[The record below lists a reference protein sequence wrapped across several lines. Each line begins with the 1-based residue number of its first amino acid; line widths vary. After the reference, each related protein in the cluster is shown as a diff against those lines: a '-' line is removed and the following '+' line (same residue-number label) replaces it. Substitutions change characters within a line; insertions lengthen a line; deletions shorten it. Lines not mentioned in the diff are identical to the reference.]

1 LPGCAAGCICIPPLI
16 RTFNKDRPNATM
28 PVRTMI
34 EPWRELYLYWQ
45 SKHVDGRPPS
55 RDELD
60 PPLEIPQQAHNLL
73 LIDILPHGLEYRLVG
88 TNFVKGAGVDMTGAM
103 VGSTGRHAHVIDV
116 WKAALVGAH
125 ETSQP
130 RLLAGRFAPHI
141 TAGLTMLPE
150 DIGRPVHRRAVPA
163 IDRNRSSRISRHR
176 CPVGETAFPAYRHEN
191 GSKPLSS
198 CYNCII
204 INELRRLPWDCALSC
219 SR

>member
-1 LPGCAAGCICIPPLI
+1 
-16 RTFNKDRPNATM
+16 
-28 PVRTMI
+28 MI

-141 TAGLTMLPE
+141 TAGLTMLLLPLATSADGIPKILGGLFIAGQFPPSTE
-150 DIGRPVHRRAVPA
+150 IEALEYLDIAA
-163 IDRNRSSRISRHR
+163 Q
-176 CPVGETAFPAYRHEN
+176 
-191 GSKPLSS
+191 
-198 CYNCII
+198 
-204 INELRRLPWDCALSC
+204 
-219 SR
+219 